1 MKQFERFI
9 EQNFAAV
16 SVIIFSVKFIYLSLH
31 RLNLSAVTVGN
42 YSLMR
47 YSALVPQMVAAGDMN
62 LPPLGHVAE
71 GVGIMITAGI
81 EEGEVVA
88 A

>member
-1 MKQFERFI
+1 M
-9 EQNFAAV
+9 
-16 SVIIFSVKFIYLSLH
+16 
-31 RLNLSAVTVGN
+31 TVGN
-42 YSLMR
+42 YSLMH
-47 YSALVPQMVAAGDMN
+47 YSVLVPLMVAAGDMN
-62 LPPLGHVAE
+62 LPPQGRVAE

>member
-1 MKQFERFI
+1 M
-9 EQNFAAV
+9 
-16 SVIIFSVKFIYLSLH
+16 
-31 RLNLSAVTVGN
+31 SAVTVGN
-42 YSLMR
+42 YSLMH
-47 YSALVPQMVAAGDMN
+47 YSALVPLMVAAGDMN
-62 LPPLGHVAE
+62 LPPQGRAAE